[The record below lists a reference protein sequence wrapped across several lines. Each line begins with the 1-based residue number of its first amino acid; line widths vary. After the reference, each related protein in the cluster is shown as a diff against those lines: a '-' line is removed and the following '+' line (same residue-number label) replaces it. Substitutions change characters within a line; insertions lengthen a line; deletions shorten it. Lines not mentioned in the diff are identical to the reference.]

1 MAKKK
6 GTTCSAAGKK
16 LAECRWGKKPKAKAP
31 KAKAKA
37 KPKAKAKAPQASR
50 VSRRLAGKSPVRQA
64 VPPKKPRKKAPPGR
78 RAKPSAV
85 MTRMSNIISPGVVET
100 KATKN
105 MFGGKQYRTM
115 REAEAARWNA
125 GYGNTR
131 YKVGA
136 L

>member
-1 MAKKK
+1 MPKK
-6 GTTCSAAGKK
+6 GKGKTGCSAAGRQ
-16 LAECRWGKKPKAKAP
+16 LAQCRWGKPKAKA

-37 KPKAKAKAPQASR
+37 KPKPKAPTRA
-50 VSRRLAGKSPVRQA
+50 SRRLAGKGPVRQPQPA
-64 VPPKKPRKKAPPGR
+64 KKPRKQRPPDR
-78 RAKPSAV
+78 AAKPSAV

-105 MFGGKQYRTM
+105 MFGGKQYKTM
-115 REAEAARWNA
+115 QEAEAARWNA

-131 YKVGA
+131 YKVGS

>member
-1 MAKKK
+1 MGKK
-6 GTTCSAAGKK
+6 GKTKPGCSAAGRQ
-16 LAECRWGKKPKAKAP
+16 LAQCRWGKP
-31 KAKAKA
+31 KAKA
-37 KPKAKAKAPQASR
+37 KPKSKPKPKPKPKAPTRA
-50 VSRRLAGKSPVRQA
+50 SRRLAGKEPVRQTQPA
-64 VPPKKPRKKAPPGR
+64 KKPRKRRPPDR
-78 RAKPSAV
+78 AAKPSAV

-105 MFGGKQYRTM
+105 MFGGRQYKTM

-131 YKVGA
+131 YRVGS